1 MRWTQTFIPTLKED
15 PSDAEMASHKLMVRA
30 GLMRKLT
37 SGVYT
42 YLPLGLRT
50 IKKVE
55 RIVREEM
62 DRTGALETLLPILHP
77 AELWK
82 ESGRWDVY
90 GKELMRPID
99 RHDREH
105 ALGPT
110 HEEVITDLVRR
121 EIRSYKELPVTFYQ
135 IQTKFRDEIRPR
147 FGVIRAREF
156 IMKDAYS
163 FHRDVKSLRETYMAM
178 HRAYSQVFERCGL
191 RFTAVEAD
199 SGAIGGDFTHE
210 FMVLAGA
217 GESEVVSCGCGYS
230 ATLERAQTA
239 PQSVTGESTRER
251 GERAPLEKIHTP
263 GLKTAE
269 EVANFLGVKTSSL
282 VKTLLYRVKDDTIA
296 ALIPGDRELNEAK
309 LKHFLK
315 VDAISM
321 CSPEQILERTGGPLG
336 FSGPIGLK
344 GVRLVADPRL
354 KRMQS
359 FVVGANEADYHYTN
373 ANLERDFTVTEYAD
387 LVVARQGD
395 PCVKCGKSVSI
406 TQGIEVGQIFELG
419 TKYSEVM
426 GATYLDHDGQ
436 ERPFVMGCYGIGI
449 TRTVAAVIEQN
460 HDASGIIWPLSVAPY
475 EVEILPVNVNDD
487 VLRKAGEDVYERL
500 CRRGLEVLL
509 DDRDQRPGFKFKDAD
524 LIGLPI
530 RVVIGEKAMAD
541 GKVEIHIRKTG
552 ESTRVLLDHA
562 AETIQALIAEK
573 RVY

>member
-1 MRWTQTFIPTLKED
+1 MRWSQTFIPTLKED
-15 PSDAEMASHKLMVRA
+15 PSDAEISSHKLMIRA

-42 YLPLGLRT
+42 YLPIGLRA

-163 FHRDVKSLRETYMAM
+163 FHRDDKSLRETYMAM
-178 HRAYSQVFERCGL
+178 YEAYSRVFERCGL
-191 RFTAVEAD
+191 KFTAVEAD

-230 ATLERAQTA
+230 ATLDRARTA
-239 PQSVTGESTRER
+239 PWVETQKSGKL
-251 GERAPLEKIHTP
+251 APLAKVHTP
-263 GLKTAE
+263 NLKTADD
-269 EVANFLGVKTSSL
+269 VAKFLGVMTSSL
-282 VKTLLYRVKDDTIA
+282 VKTLLYQVKGETIA

-315 VDAISM
+315 VDAIAMS
-321 CSPEQILERTGGPLG
+321 SPEQILECTGGPLG
-336 FSGPIGLK
+336 FSGPVGLE
-344 GVRLVADPRL
+344 GVRLIADERL
-354 KRMQS
+354 KGMEN
-359 FVVGANEADYHYTN
+359 FVIGANEADFHYTN
-373 ANLERDFTVTEYAD
+373 ANLERDFAVTEYTD
-387 LVVARQGD
+387 LIVARKDD
-395 PCVKCGKSVSI
+395 PCVNCGKSVSI

-426 GATYLDHDGQ
+426 GATYLDHDGR
-436 ERPFVMGCYGIGI
+436 ERPFVMGCYGIGV
-449 TRTVAAVIEQN
+449 TRTVAAVIEQS
-460 HDASGIIWPLSVAPY
+460 HDANGIIWPLSVAPY
-475 EVEILPVNVNDD
+475 EIEVLPVNVNDE

-500 CRRGLEVLL
+500 LRRGFEVLL

-524 LIGLPI
+524 LVGLPL
-530 RVVIGEKAMAD
+530 RVVVGEKAMAD
-541 GKVEIHIRKTG
+541 GKVEIQVRRTG
-552 ESTRVLLDHA
+552 ESTRVLLDQA
-562 AETIQALIAEK
+562 PEQIQALIAAK
-573 RVY
+573 KVY

>member
-15 PSDAEMASHKLMVRA
+15 PSDAEIVSHRLMVRA

-50 IKKVE
+50 IRKVE

-90 GKELMRPID
+90 GKELLKPID
-99 RHDREH
+99 RHEREH
-105 ALGPT
+105 ALAPT

-121 EIRSYKELPVTFYQ
+121 EIRSYKELPITFYQ

-163 FHRDVKSLRETYMAM
+163 FHRDEKSLRETYMVM
-178 HRAYSQVFERCGL
+178 HEAYTRIFERCGL
-191 RFTAVEAD
+191 RCTAVQAD

-210 FMVLAGA
+210 FMVLAGE
-217 GESEVVSCGCGYS
+217 GESEIISCGCGYS
-230 ATLERAQTA
+230 ATLERAETA
-239 PQSVTGESTRER
+239 PPKDCTKTGELK
-251 GERAPLEKIHTP
+251 PLQKIHTP

-269 EVANFLGVKTSSL
+269 EVAKFLGMGTSSL
-282 VKTLLYRVKDDTIA
+282 VKTLLYQVGNRSIA

-315 VDAISM
+315 VDTISM
-321 CSPEQILERTGGPLG
+321 SSPEEILACTGGPLG
-336 FSGPIGLK
+336 FSGPIGFEETMLI
-344 GVRLVADPRL
+344 ADIRL
-354 KRMQS
+354 KHMEN
-359 FVVGANEADYHYTN
+359 FVVGANEADYHYIN
-373 ANLERDFTVTEYAD
+373 ANLDRDFKVDGYTD
-387 LVVARQGD
+387 LVVSIEGD
-395 PCVKCGKSVSI
+395 SCIKCGQSVSLEK
-406 TQGIEVGQIFELG
+406 GIEVGQIFELG
-419 TKYSEVM
+419 TKYSDVM
-426 GATYLDHDGQ
+426 HATYLEQDGQ

-449 TRTVAAVIEQN
+449 TRTVAAVIEQS
-460 HDASGIIWPLSVAPY
+460 HDANGIIWPLSVAPY
-475 EVEILPVNVNDD
+475 QIEVLPVNVNDD
-487 VLRKAGEDVYERL
+487 KLRAAGEDAYESLKR
-500 CRRGLEVLL
+500 CGFEVLL

-524 LIGLPI
+524 LIGLPM
-530 RVVIGEKAMAD
+530 RVVIGEKAMAE
-541 GKVEIHIRKTG
+541 GKVEVHLRKTG
-552 ESTRVLLDHA
+552 ESIRVALDRVPDTV
-562 AETIQALIAEK
+562 ESLISDK
-573 RVY
+573 RV

>member
-1 MRWTQTFIPTLKED
+1 MRWSQTFIPTLKED
-15 PSDAEMASHKLMVRA
+15 PSDAEIPSHKLMIRA

-42 YLPLGLRT
+42 YLPLGLRA

-163 FHRDVKSLRETYMAM
+163 FHRDDKSLRETYMAM
-178 HRAYSQVFERCGL
+178 YEAYSRVFERCGL
-191 RFTAVEAD
+191 KFTAVEAD

-230 ATLERAQTA
+230 ATLDRARTA
-239 PQSVTGESTRER
+239 PWVETQKSGKL
-251 GERAPLEKIHTP
+251 APLAKVHTP
-263 GLKTAE
+263 NLKTADD
-269 EVANFLGVKTSSL
+269 VAKFLGVMTPFL
-282 VKTLLYRVKDDTIA
+282 VKTLLYQVKGETIA

-315 VDAISM
+315 VDAIAMS
-321 CSPEQILERTGGPLG
+321 SPEQILECTGGPLG
-336 FSGPIGLK
+336 FSGPVGLE
-344 GVRLVADPRL
+344 GVRLIADERL
-354 KRMQS
+354 KGMEN
-359 FVVGANEADYHYTN
+359 FVIGANEADFHYTN
-373 ANLERDFTVTEYAD
+373 ANLERDFAVTEYTD
-387 LVVARQGD
+387 LVVARKDD

-406 TQGIEVGQIFELG
+406 TRGIEVGQIFELG

-426 GATYLDHDGQ
+426 GATYLDHDGR
-436 ERPFVMGCYGIGI
+436 ERPFVMGCYGIGV
-449 TRTVAAVIEQN
+449 TRTVAAVIEQS
-460 HDASGIIWPLSVAPY
+460 HDANGIIWPLSVAPY
-475 EVEILPVNVNDD
+475 EIEVLPVNVNDE

-500 CRRGLEVLL
+500 LRRGFEVLL

-524 LIGLPI
+524 LVGLPL
-530 RVVIGEKAMAD
+530 RVVVGEKAMAD
-541 GKVEIHIRKTG
+541 GKVEIQVRRTG
-552 ESTRVLLDHA
+552 ESTRVLLDQA
-562 AETIQALIAEK
+562 PEQIQALIAAK
-573 RVY
+573 KVY

>member
-1 MRWTQTFIPTLKED
+1 MRWSQTFIPTLKED
-15 PSDAEMASHKLMVRA
+15 PSDAEIPSHKLMIRA

-42 YLPLGLRT
+42 YLPLGLRA

-163 FHRDVKSLRETYMAM
+163 FHRDDKSLRETYMAM
-178 HRAYSQVFERCGL
+178 YEAYSRVFERCGL
-191 RFTAVEAD
+191 KFTAVEAD

-230 ATLERAQTA
+230 ATLDRARTA
-239 PQSVTGESTRER
+239 PWVETQKSGKL
-251 GERAPLEKIHTP
+251 APLAKVHTP
-263 GLKTAE
+263 NLKTADD
-269 EVANFLGVKTSSL
+269 VAKFLGVMTPFL
-282 VKTLLYRVKDDTIA
+282 VKTLLYQVKGETIA

-315 VDAISM
+315 VDAIAMS
-321 CSPEQILERTGGPLG
+321 SPEQILECTGGPLG
-336 FSGPIGLK
+336 FSGPVGLE
-344 GVRLVADPRL
+344 GVRLIADERL
-354 KRMQS
+354 KGMEN
-359 FVVGANEADYHYTN
+359 FVIGANEADFHYTN
-373 ANLERDFTVTEYAD
+373 ANLERDFAVTEYTD
-387 LVVARQGD
+387 LVVARKDD

-426 GATYLDHDGQ
+426 GATYLDHDGR
-436 ERPFVMGCYGIGI
+436 ERPFVMGCYGIGV
-449 TRTVAAVIEQN
+449 TRTVAAVIEQS
-460 HDASGIIWPLSVAPY
+460 HDANGIIWPLSVAPY
-475 EVEILPVNVNDD
+475 EIEVLPVNVNDE

-500 CRRGLEVLL
+500 LRRGFEVLL

-524 LIGLPI
+524 LVGLPL
-530 RVVIGEKAMAD
+530 RVVVGEKAMAD
-541 GKVEIHIRKTG
+541 GKVEIQVRRTG
-552 ESTRVLLDHA
+552 ESTRVLLDQA
-562 AETIQALIAEK
+562 PEQIQALIAAK
-573 RVY
+573 KVY

>member
-1 MRWTQTFIPTLKED
+1 LEENMRWTQTFIPTLKED
-15 PSDAEMASHKLMVRA
+15 PSDAEIPSHKLMVRA
-30 GLMRKLT
+30 GLIRKLT

-42 YLPLGLRT
+42 YLPLGLRA

-82 ESGRWDVY
+82 ESGRWDLY

-163 FHRDVKSLRETYMAM
+163 FHTDDKSLRETYMAM
-178 HRAYSQVFERCGL
+178 YQAYSRVFERCGL
-191 RFTAVEAD
+191 KFTAVEAD

-230 ATLERAQTA
+230 ATLDRARTA
-239 PQSVTGESTRER
+239 PRVETQKSGKL
-251 GERAPLEKIHTP
+251 APLAKVHTP
-263 GLKTAE
+263 NLKTADD
-269 EVANFLGVKTSSL
+269 VAKSLGVRTSSL
-282 VKTLLYRVKDDTIA
+282 VKTLLYQVKGETIA

-315 VDAISM
+315 VDAVAMS
-321 CSPEQILERTGGPLG
+321 SPEQILECTGGPLG
-336 FSGPIGLK
+336 FSGPVSLK
-344 GVRLVADPRL
+344 GARLIADERL
-354 KRMQS
+354 KGMEN
-359 FVVGANEADYHYTN
+359 FVVGANEADYHYAN
-373 ANLERDFTVTEYAD
+373 ANIERDFAVIDYTD
-387 LVVARQGD
+387 LVVARKGD
-395 PCVKCGKSVSI
+395 PCVKCGNSVSI
-406 TQGIEVGQIFELG
+406 AQGIEVGQIFELG
-419 TKYSEVM
+419 TKYSEAM

-436 ERPFVMGCYGIGI
+436 ERPFVMGCYGIGV
-449 TRTVAAVIEQN
+449 TRTVAAVIEQS
-460 HDASGIIWPLSVAPY
+460 HDANGIIWPLSVAPY
-475 EVEILPVNVNDD
+475 EIEVLPVNVNDA

-500 CRRGLEVLL
+500 IRRGFEVLL

-524 LIGLPI
+524 LVGLPL
-530 RVVIGEKAMAD
+530 RVVVGEKAMAE
-541 GKVEIHIRKTG
+541 GKVEIHVRKTG
-552 ESTRVLLDHA
+552 ESTRVLLDQA
-562 AETIQALIAEK
+562 PEQIQALIAAK
-573 RVY
+573 KVY